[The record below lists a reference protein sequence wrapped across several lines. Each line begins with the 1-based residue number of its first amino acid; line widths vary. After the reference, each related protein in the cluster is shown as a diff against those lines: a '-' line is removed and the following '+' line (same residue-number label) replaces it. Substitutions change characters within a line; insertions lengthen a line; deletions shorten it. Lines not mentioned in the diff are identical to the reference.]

1 MAESLGW
8 NFTPS
13 RDFKGDWRGYFAEY
27 THALADLKHENE
39 EKTLEN
45 SVVVPRHSI
54 TADELPKNIVT
65 TVKPIIGD
73 KFKAQHSQTFHEGA
87 VFKTGPNAGEKRPDK
102 TVDHYAIGLVSKSP
116 LTAVWSDGKL
126 QYAKAYRNG
135 ELLWTDR
142 VTVLKNWIKG
152 GWE

>member
-1 MAESLGW
+1 MAESLQW
-8 NFTPS
+8 NFKPS
-13 RDFKGDWRGYFAEY
+13 KNYKGEWRGYFAEY
-27 THALADLKHENE
+27 TQALADLKEENGE
-39 EKTLEN
+39 RELLNTILE
-45 SVVVPRHSI
+45 PRHSI
-54 TADELPKNIVT
+54 TFSELPKNIAA
-65 TVKPIIGD
+65 TVKPIAGD
-73 KFKAQHSQTFHEGA
+73 KLKAQHSRTFHEGA

-102 TVDHYAIGLVSKSP
+102 TVDHYAIGLVSKNP

-126 QYAKAYRNG
+126 QYAKAFKNG